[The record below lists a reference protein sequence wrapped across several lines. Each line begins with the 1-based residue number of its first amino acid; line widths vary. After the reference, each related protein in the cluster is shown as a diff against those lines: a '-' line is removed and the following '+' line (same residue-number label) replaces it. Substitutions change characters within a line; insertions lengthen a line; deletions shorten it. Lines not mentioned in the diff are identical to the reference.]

1 MTIEQLTEFIDWTL
15 YSKSWQWSYQRDDDH
30 KVRVLSQALKISE
43 EVWELSSEILWYLH
57 LVRKEK
63 QDNYSQETLESEL
76 ADVIISTCRL
86 ARYLD
91 INIDQLLTN
100 RIEKLKDRV
109 K

>member
-1 MTIEQLTEFIDWTL
+1 M
-15 YSKSWQWSYQRDDDH
+15 
-30 KVRVLSQALKISE
+30 
-43 EVWELSSEILWYLH
+43 
-57 LVRKEK
+57 RKEK